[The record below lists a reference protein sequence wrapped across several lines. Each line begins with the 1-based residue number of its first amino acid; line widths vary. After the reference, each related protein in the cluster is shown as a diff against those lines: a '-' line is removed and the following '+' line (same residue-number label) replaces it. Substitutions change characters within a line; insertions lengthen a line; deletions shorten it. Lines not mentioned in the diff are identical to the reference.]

1 MAENCALI
9 FLRLISTDLEIWKR
23 KEERNCMR
31 NSWKIYVLAIV
42 SFLVGTSEFVIAG
55 ILDMV
60 ASDIGV
66 SVAAAGQLITVYSL
80 AYALGTPILIAL
92 TARMDRRKLM
102 LAALAL
108 FFAGNL
114 VTVTTTGYG
123 MLIGARIILAIG
135 TGVFMVVA
143 LTVATKIAHPGKQ
156 GSAIATVLLGFNLA
170 LILGVPLGRVI
181 AGLYDWK
188 LIFTGIGVLSLIAMF
203 VLLLT
208 IPKSEGEAPVPIRE
222 QLSLLKNP
230 RISVALSISFFW
242 ILGYTIL
249 YTYITPFLLTI
260 TGMSGRMVSIGL
272 FAFGLASLLGSQ
284 VGGYGADKWGI
295 PRTMIG
301 GLLFHSAILFLLTAF
316 SHSSMLVLPLLMLWS
331 FFAWSTGPVQQVY
344 LIGMAPKAS
353 GIILSLN
360 TSIVQLGIAVGAVI
374 GGIIVE
380 GISLTAVGWLG
391 GVGVAIGLIPA
402 ILSLSMRSRSAIGE
416 QELGVTN
423 KSEV

>member
-1 MAENCALI
+1 
-9 FLRLISTDLEIWKR
+9 
-23 KEERNCMR
+23 
-31 NSWKIYVLAIV
+31 
-42 SFLVGTSEFVIAG
+42 
-55 ILDMV
+55 
-60 ASDIGV
+60 
-66 SVAAAGQLITVYSL
+66 
-80 AYALGTPILIAL
+80 
-92 TARMDRRKLM
+92 
-102 LAALAL
+102 
-108 FFAGNL
+108 
-114 VTVTTTGYG
+114 
-123 MLIGARIILAIG
+123 
-135 TGVFMVVA
+135 
-143 LTVATKIAHPGKQ
+143 
-156 GSAIATVLLGFNLA
+156 
-170 LILGVPLGRVI
+170 
-181 AGLYDWK
+181 
-188 LIFTGIGVLSLIAMF
+188 MF

-222 QLSLLKNP
+222 QLSLLKTP

-260 TGMSGRMVSIGL
+260 TGMSERMVSIGL

-301 GLLFHSAILFLLTAF
+301 GLLFHSGILFLLTAF

-360 TSIVQLGIAVGAVI
+360 TSIVQLGMAVGAVI

-380 GISLTAVGWLG
+380 SKSLTAVGWLG

-402 ILSLSMRSRSAIGE
+402 ILSLSMRTRSAIGE

-423 KSEV
+423 KSEI

>member
-1 MAENCALI
+1 MG
-9 FLRLISTDLEIWKR
+9 
-23 KEERNCMR
+23 
-31 NSWKIYVLAIV
+31 NSWKIYILAIV

-55 ILDMV
+55 ILDML
-60 ASDIGV
+60 ASDMGV

-80 AYALGTPILIAL
+80 AYAIGTPILIAL
-92 TARMDRRKLM
+92 TAKMDRRKLM
-102 LAALAL
+102 LSALGL

-114 VTVTTTGYG
+114 ITVTTTGYG
-123 MLIGARIILAIG
+123 MLLGARIILAIS

-143 LTVATKIAHPGKQ
+143 LTVAAQISRPGKQ
-156 GSAIATVLLGFNLA
+156 GSAIATVLLGFNLS

-181 AGLYDWK
+181 AGSYDWRI
-188 LIFTGIGVLSLIAMF
+188 IFTGIGALSLIAML

-208 IPKSEGEAPVPIRE
+208 IPKSEGETPVPIRE
-222 QLSLLKNP
+222 QLALLKSP

-242 ILGYTIL
+242 ILGYTML
-249 YTYITPFLLTI
+249 YTYITPFLLDI
-260 TGMSGRMVSIGL
+260 TGMSERMVSVGL

-301 GLLFHSAILFLLTAF
+301 GLLFHSGILFLLTAF
-316 SHSSMLVLPLLMLWS
+316 SHSSMFVLPLLMLWS

-344 LIGMAPKAS
+344 LIGMAPQAS

-360 TSIVQLGIAVGAVI
+360 NSIVQMGMAVGAVI
-374 GGIIVE
+374 GGFVVE
-380 GISLTAVGWLG
+380 SVSLAAVGWLG

-402 ILSLSMRSRSAIGE
+402 IFSLSMRRQSATADQNGA
-416 QELGVTN
+416 
-423 KSEV
+423 